1 MTTIQSKEHSLNG
14 IAGYGID
21 ADPSARP
28 GVPKEQGPSPKEGAR
43 QPVQQ
48 DTIIGITGRRLPG
61 QRLTPVYGTAQPPRG
76 FSGVLRRKAYAIPP
90 HLKSH
95 WMLLLAADRIDVLEH
110 RPQRLAGM
118 ALVSVGLIAGG
129 MVLKRKFG

>member
-28 GVPKEQGPSPKEGAR
+28 GVPKEQGPSPREGAR
-43 QPVQQ
+43 QPAQQ

-61 QRLTPVYGTAQPPRG
+61 QQLTPVYGTVPAAQRVSADTSGGRPTPFPR
-76 FSGVLRRKAYAIPP
+76 I
-90 HLKSH
+90 
-95 WMLLLAADRIDVLEH
+95 
-110 RPQRLAGM
+110 
-118 ALVSVGLIAGG
+118 
-129 MVLKRKFG
+129 